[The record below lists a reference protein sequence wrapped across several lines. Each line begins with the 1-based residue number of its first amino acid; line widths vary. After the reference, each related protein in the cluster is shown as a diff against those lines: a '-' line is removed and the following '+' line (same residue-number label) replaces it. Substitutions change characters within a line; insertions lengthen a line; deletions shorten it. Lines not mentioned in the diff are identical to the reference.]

1 MMTENTTFFL
11 GANTPFGFHSLF
23 RELYDPADGWRAYIL
38 KGGPGTGKSTFMKT
52 VAARCEEAGVGY
64 ETIRCASDPNSLDAV
79 RIESKKI
86 CIADGTAPHVLEPK
100 CPGAVETVLDLSAF
114 WDEAVL
120 RENRGEILRLF
131 AENASAH
138 RKCVRFLQAAE
149 SLSRDVRR
157 IALGCTDTDKLE
169 RYASRY
175 ASRTFGVPRGIV
187 GRELTRFL
195 SAVTPDG
202 IFIHRDTL
210 DALCD
215 EVLVIEDPY
224 GAVSAALLSC
234 LRRYALGAGLDV
246 IVCPCPLHPDAG
258 PQDLFVPQLRLGIVT
273 ENAFR
278 RFDGTSKVHASRFT
292 DAAAMRSHRSRITFS
307 RRTEKELVEEAVS
320 ACADALE
327 IHNELETYYKRA
339 MDYDAVTRLA
349 EKTAA
354 EVLA

>member
-1 MMTENTTFFL
+1 MTENTTFFL

-23 RELYDPADGWRAYIL
+23 RELYDASDGWRAYIL

-52 VAARCEEAGVGY
+52 IAARCGEAGVGY
-64 ETIRCASDPNSLDAV
+64 ETIRCASDPNSLDAL

-100 CPGAVETVLDLSAF
+100 APGAVETVLDLSTC
-114 WDEAVL
+114 WNDTGL
-120 RENRGEILRLF
+120 RENRAEITRLF

-138 RKCVRFLQAAE
+138 RRCVRFLQAAE

-157 IALGCTDTDKLE
+157 IALHCTDTDKIE
-169 RYASRY
+169 RYASRF
-175 ASRTFGVPRGIV
+175 AARRFGVPRGVV
-187 GRELTRFL
+187 GREAVRFL

-202 IFIHRDTL
+202 IYIHRETI

-215 EVLVIEDPY
+215 EVLVMDDPY
-224 GAVSAALLSC
+224 GAASTALLSC
-234 LRRYALGAGLDV
+234 LRRYALGAGLDA

-258 PQDLFVPQLRLGIVT
+258 PQDLFIPELRLGIVT
-273 ENAFR
+273 ENIFR
-278 RFDGTSKVHASRFT
+278 RFDGTAKVHASRFT
-292 DAAAMRSHRSRITFS
+292 DTAALRNHRSRITFS
-307 RRTEKELVEEAVS
+307 RRTEKELLEEAVS
-320 ACADALE
+320 ACADALS
-327 IHNELETYYKRA
+327 IHNELEGYYARA

-354 EVLA
+354 EILT

>member
-1 MMTENTTFFL
+1 MTENTTFFL

-52 VAARCEEAGVGY
+52 IAARCAEAGVGY
-64 ETIRCASDPNSLDAV
+64 ETIRCASDPNSLDAI
-79 RIESKKI
+79 RIEEKKI

-100 CPGAVETVLDLSAF
+100 YPGAVETVLDLSAC
-114 WDEAVL
+114 WNDAVL
-120 RENRGEILRLF
+120 RENREEIIRLF

-138 RKCVRFLQAAE
+138 RRCVRFLQAAE

-157 IALGCTDTDKLE
+157 IVLACTDTDKIE
-169 RYASRY
+169 RYASRF
-175 ASRTFGVPRGIV
+175 ASRRFGAPRGIV
-187 GRELTRFL
+187 GIEITRFL

-202 IFIHRDTL
+202 IYIHRDTPP
-210 DALCD
+210 ALC
-215 EVLVIEDPY
+215 EEIVVIEDPY
-224 GAVSAALLSC
+224 GAASTALLSC

-246 IVCPCPLHPDAG
+246 IACPCPLHPDAG
-258 PQDLFVPQLRLGIVT
+258 PQDLFVPQLRLGFVT

-278 RFDGTSKVHASRFT
+278 HFEGTAKVHASRFT
-292 DAAAMRSHRSRITFS
+292 DAAALRSHRSRITFS
-307 RRTEKELVEEAVS
+307 RRTEKELLEEAVS
-320 ACADALE
+320 ACSDALSV
-327 IHNELETYYKRA
+327 HNELETYYKRA

-354 EVLA
+354 EISA

>member
-1 MMTENTTFFL
+1 MTENTTFFL

-52 VAARCEEAGVGY
+52 IAAKCAAAGVGA
-64 ETIRCASDPNSLDAV
+64 ETIRCASDPHSLDAV

-100 CPGAVETVLDLSAF
+100 YPGAVETTLDLSVF
-114 WDEAVL
+114 WDDAIL
-120 RENRGEILRLF
+120 RENRGEIVRLF

-138 RKCVRFLQAAE
+138 RRCVRFLQAAE

-157 IALGCTDTDKLE
+157 IALACVDTDKIE
-169 RYASRY
+169 RYASRF
-175 ASRTFGVPRGIV
+175 ASRRFGAPRGTV
-187 GRELTRFL
+187 GREVTRFL

-202 IFIHRDTL
+202 IYIHRDTL

-215 EVLVIEDPY
+215 EVLIIDDPY
-224 GAVSAALLSC
+224 GAASAALLSC
-234 LRRYALGAGLDV
+234 LRRYALGAGLDA

-258 PQDLFVPQLRLGIVT
+258 PQDLLIPQLRLGIVT

-278 RFDGTSKVHASRFT
+278 RFDGTSTIHASRFT
-292 DAAAMRSHRSRITFS
+292 DSAAMRDHRSRVTFS
-307 RRTEKELVEEAVS
+307 RRTEKELLEEAVS
-320 ACADALE
+320 ACSDALSV
-327 IHNELETYYKRA
+327 HNELETYYKRA
-339 MDYDAVTRLA
+339 MDFDAVTRLA

-354 EVLA
+354 EILS